1 MHLKEAEVFL
11 KAVQSL
17 GLKIKNHRLDILTDN
32 KAFFFLGKIREG
44 SRNRVLNC
52 IIKQIWQ
59 YLHVF
64 EVF

>member
-32 KAFFFLGKIREG
+32 KAVFFSWKNQGGK
-44 SRNRVLNC
+44 
-52 IIKQIWQ
+52 
-59 YLHVF
+59 
-64 EVF
+64 

>member
-32 KAFFFLGKIREG
+32 KAVFFFLEKSGREVEIG
-44 SRNRVLNC
+44 FSIV
-52 IIKQIWQ
+52 
-59 YLHVF
+59 
-64 EVF
+64 